1 MKKLLYKYPCPWGY
15 KQKERKGE
23 KREGERNRDKIKRE
37 KEEERENQL
46 FVGDMS
52 LVSKKLVQYPL
63 HPYHIHFL
71 YSQYV

>member
-1 MKKLLYKYPCPWGY
+1 MRLQTKREK
-15 KQKERKGE
+15 RGE
-23 KREGERNRDKIKRE
+23 KRERNRDKIKRE

-63 HPYHIHFL
+63 DPYHIHFL
-71 YSQYV
+71 YFQYV